1 MLGGG
6 QQGGQLGSSPGLQS
20 VLQTALQGLQ
30 APPANAGGLPAGV
43 GGLASAGLQQPSVI
57 SMLTPGGGV
66 ALPLALA
73 SGSVQQQVT
82 TASAT
87 SALPNMVH
95 TQFNPPHVL
104 VPANPYLHE
113 GSYILLFY
121 SNLFTSW
128 FHGKTENR
136 IQNFH
141 EFLNQSDFFCCCQ
154 KKPNSFWLVENS
166 EFVFLWNPVVNSC
179 SSPCQPIIA
188 RRFVHLFFLSFTSI
202 FFGKKDAE
210 FAFCDFLET
219 QASMCIQLKNE
230 KKIGSNASV
239 KYEMLW
245 LTLYYLW
252 GCNRGH

>member
-1 MLGGG
+1 MCRPLQYAFIKTRLLILFILCYSNITQQTQYEHPCAAHYNMLGG

-136 IQNFH
+136 IQNFL
-141 EFLNQSDFFCCCQ
+141 EFLNQSDFSAAVKRNQTHFD
-154 KKPNSFWLVENS
+154 WLKIRN
-166 EFVFLWNPVVNSC
+166 
-179 SSPCQPIIA
+179 
-188 RRFVHLFFLSFTSI
+188 LFF
-202 FFGKKDAE
+202 
-210 FAFCDFLET
+210 CET
-219 QASMCIQLKNE
+219 
-230 KKIGSNASV
+230 
-239 KYEMLW
+239 LW
-245 LTLYYLW
+245 
-252 GCNRGH
+252 

>member
-1 MLGGG
+1 MCRPLQYAFTKTRLLIPFIIFYSNITQQTQYEHPCAAHYNMLGGG

-30 APPANAGGLPAGV
+30 APAANAGGPPAGA

-66 ALPLALA
+66 ALPLASLA

-113 GSYILLFY
+113 GSYIFFMLLKATYSPHGFY
-121 SNLFTSW
+121 TCGES
-128 FHGKTENR
+128 
-136 IQNFH
+136 
-141 EFLNQSDFFCCCQ
+141 
-154 KKPNSFWLVENS
+154 
-166 EFVFLWNPVVNSC
+166 
-179 SSPCQPIIA
+179 
-188 RRFVHLFFLSFTSI
+188 
-202 FFGKKDAE
+202 
-210 FAFCDFLET
+210 
-219 QASMCIQLKNE
+219 
-230 KKIGSNASV
+230 
-239 KYEMLW
+239 
-245 LTLYYLW
+245 
-252 GCNRGH
+252 

>member
-30 APPANAGGLPAGV
+30 APAANAGGLPAGA

-113 GSYILLFY
+113 GSYILLFKL
-121 SNLFTSW
+121 LFTSW
-128 FHGKTENR
+128 FHEKTENR

-141 EFLNQSDFFCCCQ
+141 EFFCCCQ
-154 KKPNSFWLVENS
+154 KKPNSFWLVKKFVKIRNWF
-166 EFVFLWNPVVNSC
+166 FVFFCETVWCTAVLVPANPLLHKGYSFRLFIFYIN
-179 SSPCQPIIA
+179 
-188 RRFVHLFFLSFTSI
+188 FVLAKGMLNLLFVI
-202 FFGKKDAE
+202 FWKPKLQC
-210 FAFCDFLET
+210 AF
-219 QASMCIQLKNE
+219 N
-230 KKIGSNASV
+230 
-239 KYEMLW
+239 
-245 LTLYYLW
+245 
-252 GCNRGH
+252 

>member
-30 APPANAGGLPAGV
+30 APAANASGPPASA

-66 ALPLALA
+66 ALPLASLA

-113 GSYILLFY
+113 GSYIFFMLLKATYSPHGFY
-121 SNLFTSW
+121 TCGES
-128 FHGKTENR
+128 
-136 IQNFH
+136 
-141 EFLNQSDFFCCCQ
+141 
-154 KKPNSFWLVENS
+154 
-166 EFVFLWNPVVNSC
+166 
-179 SSPCQPIIA
+179 
-188 RRFVHLFFLSFTSI
+188 
-202 FFGKKDAE
+202 
-210 FAFCDFLET
+210 
-219 QASMCIQLKNE
+219 
-230 KKIGSNASV
+230 
-239 KYEMLW
+239 
-245 LTLYYLW
+245 
-252 GCNRGH
+252 

>member
-30 APPANAGGLPAGV
+30 APAANAGGPPAGA

-121 SNLFTSW
+121 SKQGPLITD
-128 FHGKTENR
+128 ER
-136 IQNFH
+136 
-141 EFLNQSDFFCCCQ
+141 
-154 KKPNSFWLVENS
+154 NSFKWTYLCVG
-166 EFVFLWNPVVNSC
+166 LC
-179 SSPCQPIIA
+179 K
-188 RRFVHLFFLSFTSI
+188 SFTMI
-202 FFGKKDAE
+202 
-210 FAFCDFLET
+210 
-219 QASMCIQLKNE
+219 
-230 KKIGSNASV
+230 KISGQ
-239 KYEMLW
+239 KF
-245 LTLYYLW
+245 
-252 GCNRGH
+252 

>member
-30 APPANAGGLPAGV
+30 APAANAGGLPAGA

-113 GSYILLFY
+113 GSYIHLFY
-121 SNLFTSW
+121 SKLMVSRK
-128 FHGKTENR
+128 KTENR

-141 EFLNQSDFFCCCQ
+141 EFFCCCQ
-154 KKPNSFWLVENS
+154 KKPNSFW
-166 EFVFLWNPVVNSC
+166 
-179 SSPCQPIIA
+179 
-188 RRFVHLFFLSFTSI
+188 
-202 FFGKKDAE
+202 
-210 FAFCDFLET
+210 
-219 QASMCIQLKNE
+219 
-230 KKIGSNASV
+230 SV
-239 KYEMLW
+239 KKFVKNW
-245 LTLYYLW
+245 
-252 GCNRGH
+252 

>member
-30 APPANAGGLPAGV
+30 APAANAGGLPAGA

-113 GSYILLFY
+113 GSYIHLFY
-121 SNLFTSW
+121 SKLMVSRKKQ
-128 FHGKTENR
+128 KTEFK
-136 IQNFH
+136 IFTNFSAAVKR
-141 EFLNQSDFFCCCQ
+141 NQTHFGWL
-154 KKPNSFWLVENS
+154 KKIVKIRNWF
-166 EFVFLWNPVVNSC
+166 FVFL
-179 SSPCQPIIA
+179 
-188 RRFVHLFFLSFTSI
+188 
-202 FFGKKDAE
+202 
-210 FAFCDFLET
+210 
-219 QASMCIQLKNE
+219 
-230 KKIGSNASV
+230 
-239 KYEMLW
+239 
-245 LTLYYLW
+245 
-252 GCNRGH
+252 

>member
-30 APPANAGGLPAGV
+30 APAANAGGLPAGA

-113 GSYILLFY
+113 GSYIHLFY
-121 SNLFTSW
+121 SKLMVSR
-128 FHGKTENR
+128 KNR
-136 IQNFH
+136 
-141 EFLNQSDFFCCCQ
+141 
-154 KKPNSFWLVENS
+154 KPNSKFSRIFLLLSKETKLILV
-166 EFVFLWNPVVNSC
+166 
-179 SSPCQPIIA
+179 
-188 RRFVHLFFLSFTSI
+188 
-202 FFGKKDAE
+202 G
-210 FAFCDFLET
+210 
-219 QASMCIQLKNE
+219 
-230 KKIGSNASV
+230 
-239 KYEMLW
+239 
-245 LTLYYLW
+245 
-252 GCNRGH
+252 

>member
-1 MLGGG
+1 MLRLLKIVYYLLQQYYTTNTIWASLCRPLQYAFIKTCLLIPFIIFYSNITQQTQYEHPCAAHYNMLGGG

-30 APPANAGGLPAGV
+30 APAANAGGLPAGA

-57 SMLTPGGGV
+57 SMLTPGGV

-121 SNLFTSW
+121 SKLLFTSW
-128 FHGKTENR
+128 FHEKTENR

-141 EFLNQSDFFCCCQ
+141 EFLN
-154 KKPNSFWLVENS
+154 
-166 EFVFLWNPVVNSC
+166 
-179 SSPCQPIIA
+179 
-188 RRFVHLFFLSFTSI
+188 
-202 FFGKKDAE
+202 
-210 FAFCDFLET
+210 
-219 QASMCIQLKNE
+219 
-230 KKIGSNASV
+230 
-239 KYEMLW
+239 
-245 LTLYYLW
+245 
-252 GCNRGH
+252 